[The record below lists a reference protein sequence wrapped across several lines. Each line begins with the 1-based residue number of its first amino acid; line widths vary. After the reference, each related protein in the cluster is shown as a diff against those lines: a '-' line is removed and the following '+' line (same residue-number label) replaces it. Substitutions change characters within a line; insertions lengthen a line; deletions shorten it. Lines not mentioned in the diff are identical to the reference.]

1 MDADI
6 FNHEISRKDSKENKT
21 TDNTDGR
28 GYCLTTKYTRKFTK
42 YACCMPSFF
51 YLVVWRIFHIF
62 ANQPFAHL
70 S

>member
-28 GYCLTTKYTRKFTK
+28 GYF
-42 YACCMPSFF
+42 
-51 YLVVWRIFHIF
+51 
-62 ANQPFAHL
+62 
-70 S
+70 